1 MEGGLVLFLRKSKF
15 VAGGPMKLVS
25 VLLLVFSFHS
35 FAYSAEILAIP
46 VTPDQTLTPGDF
58 CSEDDKDFKEYR
70 YAERMPY
77 CSRNV
82 NSTFKK
88 KIYRE
93 YQVDSNCRHRYTI
106 DHFVP
111 LALGGNNDQKNL
123 WPEHVLVK
131 ATRERLE
138 QELYWEVEKG
148 KMSLDTAVEIIIR
161 EKTQLEL
168 DLSHV
173 EGCG

>member
-1 MEGGLVLFLRKSKF
+1 MKIVFVILSVFIFQTSLF
-15 VAGGPMKLVS
+15 A
-25 VLLLVFSFHS
+25 
-35 FAYSAEILAIP
+35 ADILSIP
-46 VTPDQTLTPGDF
+46 VIPDESLTPGDF
-58 CSEDDKDFKEYR
+58 CSEDDRDFKEHR

-82 NSTFKK
+82 NSNAKRR
-88 KIYRE
+88 IYRQ
-93 YQVDSNCRHRYTI
+93 YQVNANCHHRYTI

-131 ATRERLE
+131 ATRQKLE
-138 QELYWEVEKG
+138 QELFMEVQKG
-148 KMSLDTAVEIIIR
+148 NLSLDTAVEIIIR